1 MDKTQIQQVRRFN
14 RAVTRR
20 IGALEDSYLSR
31 GRPLGEAR
39 VLFEIGGSADVRT
52 IRDRLGLD
60 SGYLSRLLRSLEAQ
74 RLIRMCDH
82 KDDARRRDAR
92 LTAKGRAEFTAYDT
106 LSDDLARSVLEPLNP
121 RQRERL
127 VSAMSEVET
136 LLRAAAIEIRVEALD
151 SAAARSCLHAYFTE
165 IGERF
170 DTGFD
175 PAASDAEDD
184 VAMLPPAGWFLVA
197 WRDGEPIGCGGLK
210 LGDGKTGE
218 IKRLW
223 VDRTARGLGIAR
235 RVLHRLEALAA
246 DAGVGT
252 LRLDTNRA
260 LKEAQAFYRSEGYRE
275 VARFNSNP
283 YAHHWFE
290 KTL

>member
-1 MDKTQIQQVRRFN
+1 MDKAQIQRVRRFN

-20 IGALEDSYLSR
+20 IGVLEDSYLSR

-39 VLFEIGGSADVRT
+39 VLFEIGGGADIRT

-74 RLIRMCDH
+74 NLIRLRDH
-82 KDDARRRDAR
+82 KDDARRRDAK
-92 LTAKGRAEFTAYDT
+92 LTAKGRAEFAAYDA
-106 LSDDLARSVLEPLNP
+106 LSDELARSVLEPLNQ

-127 VSAMSEVET
+127 VAAMTDVET
-136 LLRAAAIEIRVEALD
+136 LLRAAAVDIRVEAPD
-151 SAAARSCLHAYFTE
+151 SAAARTCLDAYFAE
-165 IGERF
+165 LSERF
-170 DTGFD
+170 DAGFD
-175 PAASDAEDD
+175 PTASDTEGDID
-184 VAMLPPAGWFLVA
+184 MVPPAGWFLVA
-197 WRDGEPIGCGGLK
+197 WHDDEPIGCGGLK
-210 LGDGKTGE
+210 LDDEKTGE
-218 IKRLW
+218 IKRVW
-223 VDRTARGLGIAR
+223 IDRTARGLGIAR
-235 RVLHRLEALAA
+235 RVLHRLEALARE
-246 DAGVGT
+246 AGVDT

-275 VARFNSNP
+275 VGRYNSNP